1 MEACLKEELP
11 SASELEEALRNGVIL
26 AKLAIFFHPEG
37 LKEKNVYDYDQEIF
51 KACFVF
57 WEGDRVCR
65 CLLHSSKPGLSIM
78 QERKLVFRHT
88 DNSAQWLRCMREM
101 KFPEVWQNVSH
112 VLTSSPQIA
121 QLCSPSPLSLDLLP
135 RGH

>member
-51 KACFVF
+51 KACFFFGKATACADVF
-57 WEGDRVCR
+57 SIALNPVCR
-65 CLLHSSKPGLSIM
+65 
-78 QERKLVFRHT
+78 
-88 DNSAQWLRCMREM
+88 
-101 KFPEVWQNVSH
+101 
-112 VLTSSPQIA
+112 
-121 QLCSPSPLSLDLLP
+121 
-135 RGH
+135 